1 MAETIPRWG
10 LPEVN
15 FLETDAETI
24 RSQIITGFEQA
35 SGDTLAAGDPRDRRR
50 HHPAAHSHQPRGTA
64 EPLEL
69 RARRIP

>member
-35 SGDTLAAGDPRDRRR
+35 SGCLLYTSDAAD
-50 HHPAAHSHQPRGTA
+50 
-64 EPLEL
+64 E
-69 RARRIP
+69 